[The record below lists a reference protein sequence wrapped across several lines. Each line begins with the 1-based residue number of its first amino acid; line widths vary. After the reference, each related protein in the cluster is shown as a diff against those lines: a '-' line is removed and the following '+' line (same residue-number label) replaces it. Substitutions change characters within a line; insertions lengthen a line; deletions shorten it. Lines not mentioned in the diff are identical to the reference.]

1 MPRNLTNH
9 DYELLSS
16 YLDGA
21 LDDADRDALEARLSR
36 EPALRQELE
45 ALRLTVALVRG
56 LPPLKAPRSFALDAR
71 MVRPPVV
78 RWIGLPATGAVSAA
92 AAAAATLLLAFG
104 LVSLLSRDVAPA
116 APQLA
121 AMPTAADVAP
131 SPTRSEGQ
139 VTILEEAAVPAEALV
154 GAALTP
160 TAEPMLLFSAPGSG
174 TSAEMGPLPTPQPP
188 APAAMQN
195 AAEAAL
201 AAPAP
206 DETALS
212 EPAITPAA
220 GALRSVQLPTSTPAP
235 TTTSTAAPS
244 PSPTVQAPLAA
255 PAQEQ
260 DVSLAL
266 AALVAGG
273 LLLIIALGTTLAR
286 RRGRP

>member
-1 MPRNLTNH
+1 MPRNLTDH

-16 YLDGA
+16 YLDDA
-21 LDDADRDALEARLSR
+21 LDNADRDALEARLSR

-78 RWIGLPATGAVSAA
+78 RWIGLPATSAVSAA

-104 LVSLLSRDVAPA
+104 LVSLLGRHVAPAA

-121 AMPTAADVAP
+121 AMPTAAGVATL
-131 SPTRSEGQ
+131 PTRSEGQ
-139 VTILEEAAVPAEALV
+139 VTILEEAAAPAEALA

-174 TSAEMGPLPTPQPP
+174 TSAEMTPPP

-195 AAEAAL
+195 AAEVAL
-201 AAPAP
+201 APPAP
-206 DETALS
+206 DDTALS
-212 EPAITPAA
+212 QPAVTPAA
-220 GALRSVQLPTSTPAP
+220 DALRSAQLPTSTPAP

-255 PAQEQ
+255 PAQEP
-260 DVSLAL
+260 DTGLAL